1 MNMSNKMPTLLS
13 RSLMLT
19 LPLASSWAM
28 AADLSVKFDLPQLNV
43 AEYHKPYVAIWIE
56 RADQS
61 VASNLALLYDVKKK
75 DNAGEK
81 WVKDLRTWW
90 RKAGREATLPID
102 GVSGATRAAGSH
114 TLNFNA
120 ARNGLDKLPAGEYK
134 LVVEA
139 AREAGGRELVKVP
152 FNWAGKGKLA
162 ANAAGKE
169 ELGAVSLQI
178 Q

>member
-1 MNMSNKMPTLLS
+1 MKLS
-13 RSLMLT
+13 HSLVLT
-19 LPLASSWAM
+19 LPLVSGWAM

-43 AEYHKPYVAIWIE
+43 AEYHKPYVAIWLE

-61 VASNLALLYDVKKK
+61 VAANLAVLYDLKK
-75 DNAGEK
+75 DAAGDK

-90 RKAGREATLPID
+90 RKAGRDAKFPLD
-102 GVSGATRAAGSH
+102 GVSGATRPAGSQTMKFDGAKH
-114 TLNFNA
+114 
-120 ARNGLDKLPAGEYK
+120 GLDKLPAGDYK

-152 FNWAGKGKLA
+152 FTWTGKGKVA

-169 ELGAVSLQI
+169 ELGAVALELQ
-178 Q
+178 

>member
-1 MNMSNKMPTLLS
+1 MKLS
-13 RSLMLT
+13 HSLVLT
-19 LPLASSWAM
+19 LPLVSGWAM

-43 AEYHKPYVAIWIE
+43 AEYHKPYVAIWLE

-61 VASNLALLYDVKKK
+61 VAANLAVLYDLKK
-75 DNAGEK
+75 DAAGDK

-90 RKAGREATLPID
+90 RKAGRDAKFPLD
-102 GVSGATRAAGSH
+102 GVSGATRPAGSQTMKFDGAKH
-114 TLNFNA
+114 
-120 ARNGLDKLPAGEYK
+120 GLDKLPAGDYK

-139 AREAGGRELVKVP
+139 SREAGGRELVKVP
-152 FNWAGKGKLA
+152 FTWTGKGKVA

-169 ELGAVSLQI
+169 ELGAVALEI

>member
-1 MNMSNKMPTLLS
+1 MKLS
-13 RSLMLT
+13 YSLALA
-19 LPLASSWAM
+19 LPLASGSAM
-28 AADLSVKFDLPQLNV
+28 GADLSVKFELPQLNV

-56 RADQS
+56 HADQS
-61 VASNLALLYDVKKK
+61 IASNLAVLYDVKMK
-75 DNAGEK
+75 DKGGEK

-90 RKAGREATLPID
+90 RKAGRDATLPID
-102 GVSGATRAAGSH
+102 GVSGATRAPGAH
-114 TLNFNA
+114 TMKFNG
-120 ARNGLDKLPAGEYK
+120 ARHGIDKLPAGDYK

-139 AREAGGRELVKVP
+139 AREAGGREVVKVP
-152 FNWAGKGKLA
+152 FTWAGKGKLA